1 MTEGASRWR
10 ARIPADIDRPE
21 PVAFGLTGRQ
31 LLLIAPAALGLWIG
45 YLLAG
50 DRVPAWA
57 QIAVAV
63 ATGGVVLALALG
75 ERDGMGL
82 DAYLAAGLA
91 WWRSPKRRIGAP
103 EGRTGRLPDWAPRVR
118 GSRVR
123 LAPLRLPASAIGDDG
138 VITLAEGRQAVV
150 VACSSVNFHL
160 ASEREQEAIV
170 GAFAAV
176 LDSLAHPVQ
185 VLIQARPLDLAPYTL
200 LLRDNAPGL
209 AAPALARAARD
220 HADFLEAVQHRYE
233 LTCRQALLVVTAPAR
248 SGGQGPPVLRGAAEV
263 AAQLDGAGIRARIC
277 DGEEAEA
284 LLREAMNPL
293 AATTHRPSDD

>member
-1 MTEGASRWR
+1 MADEASRWR

-31 LLLIAPAALGLWIG
+31 LLLIAPAALGLWVG
-45 YLLAG
+45 YLVAG
-50 DRVPAWA
+50 DRVPVWA

-63 ATGGVVLALALG
+63 AMGGLVLGLALG

-82 DAYLAAGLA
+82 DAYLAAGLV
-91 WWRSPKRRIGAP
+91 WWRSPKRRIGAL
-103 EGRTGRLPDWAPRVR
+103 EGRTGRLPGWAPRVR

-138 VITLAEGRQAVV
+138 VITLGEGRQAVV

-160 ASEREQEAIV
+160 ASNREQEAIV

-185 VLIQARPLDLAPYTL
+185 VLIQARPLDLAPYTS
-200 LLRDNAPGL
+200 LLRDNAAEAPD
-209 AAPALARAARD
+209 PALARAAQD
-220 HADFLEAVQHRYE
+220 HADFLEGVQHRYE
-233 LTCRQALLVVTAPAR
+233 LTCRQALLVVTAPDLMAA
-248 SGGQGPPVLRGAAEV
+248 SGAAS
-263 AAQLDGAGIRARIC
+263 AIWRPAGSDRRIQIA
-277 DGEEAEA
+277 DI
-284 LLREAMNPL
+284 
-293 AATTHRPSDD
+293 AT